1 MSTQFEYK
9 VCQQAEQYIKV
20 QPSGSAGV
28 KEILFMYQDACDLA
42 ESSKA
47 NKLLLDMTAIELSY
61 PLTELLPLMKR
72 LEDMLADFKV
82 ARICNVFEFRQDLI
96 ENISAKANLQ
106 LRNFGEEAEALT
118 WLLEQP

>member
-9 VCQQAEQYIKV
+9 VCQQAEQYVKV
-20 QPSGSAGV
+20 QPSGAAGV
-28 KEILFMYQDACDLA
+28 KDILFMYQDVCDLA

-47 NKLLLDMTAIELSY
+47 NRLLLDMTAIELSY
-61 PLTELLPLMKR
+61 PLTDLLPLMKR
-72 LEDMLADFKV
+72 LEQVLAGFKV

-106 LRNFGEEAEALT
+106 LRNFGEESEALT
-118 WLLEQP
+118 WLLEQS